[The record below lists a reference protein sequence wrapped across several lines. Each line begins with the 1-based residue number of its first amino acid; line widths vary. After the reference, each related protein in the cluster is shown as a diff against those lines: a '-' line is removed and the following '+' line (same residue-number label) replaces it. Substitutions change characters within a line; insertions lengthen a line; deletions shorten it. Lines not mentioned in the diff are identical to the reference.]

1 LQKIHKDKHM
11 ENKIDAFFSENNF
24 DFQELHSGHLKRFE
38 RKLNQTKKNA
48 KTSWKWLSAAASI
61 ILVFGFW
68 LGSNHQ
74 KKQMDLADISPK
86 MEEVQNYFVSTI
98 HQELKVLE
106 KNRSLETEVIIEGA
120 LEQLE
125 ELEDSYKAF
134 VKELNIEGN
143 SRQIISEMIQNYQQR
158 LEILENVLKQ
168 IEEIKNLNLLKD
180 EIYI

>member
-1 LQKIHKDKHM
+1 
-11 ENKIDAFFSENNF
+11 
-24 DFQELHSGHLKRFE
+24 
-38 RKLNQTKKNA
+38 
-48 KTSWKWLSAAASI
+48 
-61 ILVFGFW
+61 
-68 LGSNHQ
+68 
-74 KKQMDLADISPK
+74 
-86 MEEVQNYFVSTI
+86 VQNYFVSTI

-106 KNRSLETEVIIEGA
+106 KNRSLETEGIIEGA

-125 ELEDSYKAF
+125 ELEDSYQAF

>member
-1 LQKIHKDKHM
+1 MQKIHKDKQM
-11 ENKIDAFFSENNF
+11 ENKLDAFFSENNF
-24 DFQELHSGHLKRFE
+24 DFQELHSGHLERFE

-61 ILVFGFW
+61 ILVFCFW

-74 KKQMDLADISPK
+74 KKQMDLADVSPK
-86 MEEVQNYFVSTI
+86 MEEVQNYFASTI
-98 HQELKVLE
+98 HQELKDLE
-106 KNRSLETEVIIEGA
+106 KNRSLETEHIIEAA

-125 ELEDSYKAF
+125 ELEDGYKAF

-143 SRQIISEMIQNYQQR
+143 SKKIISEMIKNYQQR

-168 IEEIKNLNLLKD
+168 IEEIKNPNLLKD